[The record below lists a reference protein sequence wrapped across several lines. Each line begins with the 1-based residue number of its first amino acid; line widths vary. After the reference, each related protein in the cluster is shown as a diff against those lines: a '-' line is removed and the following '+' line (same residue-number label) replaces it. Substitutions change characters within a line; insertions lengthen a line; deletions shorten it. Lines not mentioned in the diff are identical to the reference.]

1 MSETLSRPTRHIDMT
16 HYDTSAQREKLAEL
30 ISKFRT
36 AMLTTLDAAGHM
48 SSRPMT
54 PLGDG
59 FDGAFWFATEIDNA
73 AVQAIQSQASVNV
86 SFMHEGDNHYVSASG
101 RGHIVTDRAE
111 IERLWSPALSV
122 FFKGGKDDPRVCL
135 IRVDVTEADYWDGP
149 GNLLTKLAFFATVA
163 ATGNHEALS
172 DSGNVKL

>member
-1 MSETLSRPTRHIDMT
+1 MT
-16 HYDTSAQREKLAEL
+16 HHEHHNPSEQREKLAEL
-30 ISKFRT
+30 IGKFRT
-36 AMLTTLDAAGHM
+36 AMLTTFDANGLM

-59 FDGAFWFATEIDNA
+59 FDGAFWFATEKDNA
-73 AVQAIQSQASVNV
+73 AVLAIQSQPSVNV
-86 SFMHEGDNHYVSASG
+86 SFMHEGDNHFVSASG
-101 RGHIVTDRAE
+101 NAQISTDTAE

-122 FFKGGKDDPRVCL
+122 FFKGGKDDPKVCL
-135 IRVDVTEADYWDGP
+135 IRVDVREADYWDGP

>member
-1 MSETLSRPTRHIDMT
+1 MNTDHSPAE
-16 HYDTSAQREKLAEL
+16 QRKKLADL
-30 ISKFRT
+30 IGKFGT
-36 AMLTTLDAAGHM
+36 AMLTTLDAQGRM
-48 SSRPMT
+48 TSRPMT
-54 PLGDG
+54 PLGDD

-73 AVQAIQSQASVNV
+73 AVLAIQSQPAVNV
-86 SFMHEGDNHYVSASG
+86 GFMHEGDNHFVSASG
-101 RGHIVTDRAE
+101 RADIVTDRAQ

-135 IRVDVTEADYWDGP
+135 IRVDVSEADYWDGP

-163 ATGNHEALS
+163 ATGNHDALS